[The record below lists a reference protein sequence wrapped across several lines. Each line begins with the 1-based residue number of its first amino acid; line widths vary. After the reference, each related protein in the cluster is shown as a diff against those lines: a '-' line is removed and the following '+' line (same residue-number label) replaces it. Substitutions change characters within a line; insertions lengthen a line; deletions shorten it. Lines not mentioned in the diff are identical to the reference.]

1 MLIAVDFVSR
11 ATFEALTPESG
22 MAAIS
27 INDPGDTAPANL
39 GFFER
44 SLSLF
49 FLDIEPEEGEV
60 FRAKDVAFNDYS
72 ADAIKS
78 FVLGLHRTSQHYR
91 LVVHCRMGASRS
103 AAVALLVHA
112 LTGCH
117 FPRQK
122 NAYDANRHVIAL
134 AADVW
139 GMVVDIPARPMTEE
153 YIHLPS
159 SLLL

>member
-11 ATFEALTPESG
+11 ATFEALMPETG

-39 GFFER
+39 GLFER

-49 FLDIEPEEGEV
+49 FLDIEPEAGEV
-60 FRAKDVAFNDYS
+60 FSAKDAAFNAYS
-72 ADAIKS
+72 ADAIRS
-78 FVLGLHRTSQHYR
+78 FVQSLHRAGGHYR
-91 LVVHCRMGASRS
+91 MVVHCRMGASRS
-103 AAVALLVHA
+103 AAVALLVQA

-122 NAYDANRHVIAL
+122 NAYEANRHVVAL
-134 AADVW
+134 AAEAW
-139 GMVVDIPARPMTEE
+139 KMPVDIPARPMTEE
-153 YIHLPS
+153 YLYLPS
-159 SLLL
+159 SVLV